1 MSKIGCIG
9 TGNMGGALA
18 RAMGKSGHE
27 LYLSDFLKEKAE
39 SLTNEIGACAHASD
53 NAEIVRECDMILLG
67 VKPQMLDALA
77 SELREGLAARQSHV
91 CLVSMAAGVTLERIG
106 NLFGEALPAIRIMPN
121 TPAAVGAGMI
131 LFCAN
136 AHASEQDN
144 TLLSDALRFAG
155 KLDRLE
161 ERLIDA
167 ASAVSG
173 CGPAFVC
180 LFAEA
185 LADGGVRSGLPRDK
199 ALTYAIET
207 LKGTA
212 KLLSESGKHPGQLKD
227 EVCSPAGSTI
237 EGVTALEDGGFR
249 ALTIDAVTAAYERT
263 KELGK

>member
-18 RAMGKSGHE
+18 RAIGKSGHE
-27 LYLSDFLKEKAE
+27 LYLSDFFRDKAE
-39 SLTNEIGACAHASD
+39 ALAKEIGENAHVSD

-67 VKPQMLDALA
+67 VKPQMLAALA
-77 SELREGLAARQSHV
+77 NELRDSLAARQQPV
-91 CLVSMAAGVTLERIG
+91 CLVSMAAGVTLARLGE
-106 NLFGEALPAIRIMPN
+106 LFGTALPILRIMPN

-131 LFCAN
+131 LVCEN
-136 AHASEQDN
+136 EHVSENDK
-144 TLLSDALRFAG
+144 TLLNTALSFAG
-155 KLDRLE
+155 KLDPIPE
-161 ERLIDA
+161 ALIDA

-180 LFAEA
+180 LFVEA
-185 LADGGVRSGLPRDK
+185 LADGGVRCGLPRDK
-199 ALTYAIET
+199 ALSYAIET

-212 KLLSESGKHPGQLKD
+212 TLLSESGKHPARVKD

-237 EGVTALEDGGFR
+237 EGVTALENGGFR
-249 ALTIDAVTAAYERT
+249 SLTIDAVTAAYERT

>member
-27 LYLSDFLKEKAE
+27 LYLSDFFPEKAQA
-39 SLTNEIGACAHASD
+39 LANEIGKCARAAD
-53 NAEIVRECDMILLG
+53 NAEIVRECDMIFLG
-67 VKPQMLDALA
+67 VKPQLLSALADELRDALA
-77 SELREGLAARQSHV
+77 ARKSRV
-91 CLVSMAAGVTLERIG
+91 CLVSMAAGVTLAKLSE
-106 NLFGEALPAIRIMPN
+106 LFGNNLAIVRIMPN

-131 LFCAN
+131 LFTEN
-136 AHASEQDN
+136 TLASEEDK
-144 TLLSDALRFAG
+144 TLLRHALAFAG
-155 KLDRLE
+155 KLDHIE

-180 LFAEA
+180 LFVEA
-185 LADGGVRSGLPRDK
+185 LADGGVRCGLPREK
-199 ALTYAIET
+199 ALDYAIET

-212 KLLSESGKHPGQLKD
+212 LLLSESGKHPARVKD

-237 EGVTALEDGGFR
+237 EGVTALENGGFR